1 MRKFVALLG
10 LIFSATT
17 INALAADYL
26 EGQHYSLLSNPVPV
40 NDPKKVEVVELFS
53 YHCGHCFH
61 FEPILQ
67 KWEKTLPEDVVV
79 VQMPAY
85 WNQQTE
91 SWVKGYYTAQ
101 VLGIKDQT
109 HMPVFNAFQLE
120 KKQFTRAMDWAN
132 LYSKFGVSA
141 EQVVKTYNSFGVNSL
156 AKQAQTRLM
165 NNYKATGTPEL
176 YVQGKYRIE
185 MNNDVK
191 SQEDMLKVADF
202 LIAEERK
209 NLPK

>member
-1 MRKFVALLG
+1 MRKLVALLG
-10 LIFSATT
+10 LIFSVNAFAT
-17 INALAADYL
+17 DYL
-26 EGQHYSLLSNPVPV
+26 EGQHYNLLSNPVAV
-40 NDPKKVEVVELFS
+40 ADPKKIEVVELFS

-61 FEPILQ
+61 FEPLLHAW
-67 KWEKTLPEDVVV
+67 KEKQPADLTL

-85 WNQQTE
+85 WNEQTA

-101 VLGIKDQT
+101 VLGIKDKT
-109 HMPVFNAFQLE
+109 HIAVFNAFQLE

-132 LYSKFGVSA
+132 FYSNYGKTQ
-141 EQVVKTYNSFGVNSL
+141 EEVVKTYNSFGVNSL
-156 AKQAQTRLM
+156 AKQAETRLR

-176 YVQGKYRIE
+176 YIQGKYRIE
-185 MNNDVK
+185 LNNEVPN
-191 SQEDMLKVADF
+191 QEEMLKVADF